1 MCRGSSGEK
10 TVINGEAGFA
20 GRDGSV
26 SVKPRGR
33 PAERAGIGNA
43 GRVVTQ
49 ARQIELEY
57 SDLLVV
63 VGAGEVDLVLLE
75 ELRAAGGHI
84 VAADG
89 GAEILAA
96 AGLAPEAIIGDFDSV
111 VDPFGWLGRS
121 RLIKIAE
128 QDTTDFEKVLYSTRA
143 PVTVAL
149 GMTGGRLDHTLSPL
163 DVAGR
168 YAAERFIIIVDTED
182 LALAL
187 SGPFGHEVEAG
198 ERVSVHPLGPI
209 RFRRSTGLKYA
220 LNGLLLAPV
229 GKGGTS
235 NSAIKGAFTIVPE
248 DGETAPWLLLL
259 PRRYLMGLI
268 ERLLVLA

>member
-1 MCRGSSGEK
+1 MTE
-10 TVINGEAGFA
+10 
-20 GRDGSV
+20 
-26 SVKPRGR
+26 
-33 PAERAGIGNA
+33 
-43 GRVVTQ
+43 

-57 SDLLVV
+57 SGLLVV
-63 VGAGEVDLVLLE
+63 VGAGDVDLALLD
-75 ELRAAGGHI
+75 ELRAAGGKI

-89 GAEILAA
+89 GADILEG
-96 AGLAPEAIIGDFDSV
+96 AGIAPEAIIGDFDSV
-111 VDPFGWLGRS
+111 ADPFGWLGRS

-149 GMTGGRLDHTLSPL
+149 GMTGGRLDHTLAAL

-168 YAAERFIIIVDTED
+168 YAAERFIIIVDAED

-187 SGPFGHEVEAG
+187 SGPFGHEVAPG

-220 LNGLLLAPV
+220 LNGLQLAPV
-229 GKGGTS
+229 GRGGTS
-235 NSAIKGAFTIVPE
+235 NSATKGAFTVVPE
-248 DGETAPWLLLL
+248 EDETAPWLLIL